1 MNRPYLAGWLFVAL
15 ATGCSSPSNEGKS
28 TGTNWLECQD
38 DTHCARVEG
47 ATCRR
52 DHVCM
57 DRGEKPI
64 PASVVDG
71 SGGASTGGQGT
82 SDAEGP
88 SGGTPSGG
96 TPSGGTPSGGAPSG
110 GIPSGGAPSG
120 GPGDSPPTR
129 GAKPPVAAG
138 SCLLEYNDA
147 LASGDPCCYRQG
159 GTNTCNTSIMCND
172 LSGAGCC
179 LIYGTDTTT
188 GGSRCCLYDAGKFG
202 EDAECR
208 TLLAQSR

>member
-1 MNRPYLAGWLFVAL
+1 MNRPYLAGWFFLAVA
-15 ATGCSSPSNEGKS
+15 AGCASPSNQDKS

-38 DTHCARVEG
+38 EADCARVEG

-52 DHVCM
+52 DHVCV
-57 DRGEKPI
+57 DRGKKPI
-64 PASVVDG
+64 QASVVDG
-71 SGGASTGGQGT
+71 SGGASTGGQGM
-82 SDAEGP
+82 SDL
-88 SGGTPSGG
+88 GGT
-96 TPSGGTPSGGAPSG
+96 GA
-110 GIPSGGAPSG
+110 
-120 GPGDSPPTR
+120 SPPTR
-129 GAKPPVAAG
+129 DAGPPATAG
-138 SCLLEYNDA
+138 SCLLEYNEA
-147 LASGDPCCYRQG
+147 LASSDPCCYWQG

-179 LIYGTDTTT
+179 LIYGTDATT